1 MEVDDV
7 SVSEDPAVHCG
18 GSRSPSHGRSQAS
31 LTERKEESC
40 RVIVIHLDNIPSIVF
55 EIR

>member
-1 MEVDDV
+1 M
-7 SVSEDPAVHCG
+7 SVSEDLAVHCG
-18 GSRSPSHGRSQAS
+18 GSRSPSHGRRQAS

-40 RVIVIHLDNIPSIVF
+40 RVIINHLYNRPTIVF